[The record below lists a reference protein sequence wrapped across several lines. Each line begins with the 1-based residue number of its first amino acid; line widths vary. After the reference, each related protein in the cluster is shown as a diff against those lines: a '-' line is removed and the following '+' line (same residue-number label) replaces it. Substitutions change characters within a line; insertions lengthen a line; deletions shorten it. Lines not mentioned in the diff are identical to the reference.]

1 MTLPSLTLRH
11 LGLALVAAASLACS
25 TRRPASRPGDA
36 VDDAGAR
43 AAIAAVSREF
53 SARYERGD
61 AAGMV
66 ALYPPHG
73 VILPPG
79 TAAMRGP
86 EALARYWTLGPGAR
100 VLEHRVTADSVV
112 VAGPVAYDW
121 GTYRVRTQDA
131 AGAVR
136 EGGGKY
142 VIVWRETAPG
152 TWRIH
157 VDMWNAGPPAPRPA
171 SSP

>member
-1 MTLPSLTLRH
+1 MRLPAPLATFASL
-11 LGLALVAAASLACS
+11 GAAALASAALGCAS
-25 TRRPASRPGDA
+25 PGPRAASPAASADA
-36 VDDAGAR
+36 RAAI

-66 ALYPPHG
+66 ELYTPDG

-79 TAAMRGP
+79 RSAMQGRD
-86 EALARYWTLGPGAR
+86 ALTQYWTLGPGSR

-112 VAGPVAYDW
+112 VVGPVAYDW

-131 AGAVR
+131 AGATR
-136 EGGGKY
+136 DGGGKY
-142 VIVWRETAPG
+142 VIVWRETSPG
-152 TWRIH
+152 VWRMH
-157 VDMWNAGPPAPRPA
+157 VDMWNAGPPAR
-171 SSP
+171 

>member
-1 MTLPSLTLRH
+1 MRAIALFS
-11 LGLALVAAASLACS
+11 LVASLLGCAPLRLGVTTGS
-25 TRRPASRPGDA
+25 
-36 VDDAGAR
+36 DDAAR

-53 SARYERGD
+53 STRYERGD

-66 ALYPPHG
+66 ALYTPDG

-79 TAAMRGP
+79 RPALRGP
-86 EALARYWTLGPGAR
+86 AALTQYWALAPGFR

-112 VAGPVAYDW
+112 VLGPVAYDW

-136 EGGGKY
+136 DGGGKY
-142 VIVWRETAPG
+142 VIVWRETSPG
-152 TWRIH
+152 VWRMH
-157 VDMWNAGPPAPRPA
+157 VDMWNAGPPR
-171 SSP
+171 SQ